1 MAIIGELAVS
11 ITAKT
16 TDFIKG
22 TDKAGKAT
30 SKFAKHA
37 KGLKDKMLGLHTVL
51 ATFAGVAGLGAL
63 SQRFLAVAES
73 MQLVVDRADQLQ
85 MSTKALSQLQHAAK
99 RSGVE
104 FDDLVGLL
112 EEMQIR
118 LTEATA
124 GTGSA
129 VDALSRLRLSA
140 NELAK
145 SKPEEALETIA
156 DALAGIVGM
165 EKIALADAIFGGDG
179 FKALKLIGDG
189 GDAIRKLREEAEALG
204 ASFEGDEIQSLTDNL
219 NRLSASMQAMQNKFV
234 IDMSPGVSE
243 VIEGL
248 MLLYE
253 DSKRKKSD
261 VEKVEDLKT
270 KRFLEKYNPM
280 VMAYNYLSESE
291 IQKDID
297 RGIAMG
303 SPAVERPRMGYQERL
318 EQYRRFGFD
327 PSEMDSQYKRP
338 GSAAKGQPIIYR
350 GGASSIV
357 PDPRYPTP
365 DPSLPMYGPS
375 VPVEMLREWNREDR
389 KRHEEHMKKL
399 DEAERRRKQEA
410 DMKALDMVPITISPA
425 R

>member
-22 TDKAGKAT
+22 TDRAGKAT
-30 SKFAKHA
+30 NKFAKHA

-189 GDAIRKLREEAEALG
+189 GDAVRKLREEAEALG
-204 ASFEGDEIQSLTDNL
+204 ASFEGDEIQSLTDNM
-219 NRLSASMQAMQNKFV
+219 NRMAAAMQAMQNKFV
-234 IDMSPGVSE
+234 IEMSPAVSE
-243 VIEGL
+243 AIDGL
-248 MLLYE
+248 MLIYG
-253 DSKRKKSD
+253 DSKKKTD
-261 VEKVEDLKT
+261 TAKIEDLKE
-270 KRFLEKYNPM
+270 KAFLEQVYAP
-280 VMAYNYLSESE
+280 VIPAYRAYS
-291 IQKDID
+291 DWFHA
-297 RGIAMG
+297 R
-303 SPAVERPRMGYQERL
+303 
-318 EQYRRFGFD
+318 
-327 PSEMDSQYKRP
+327 
-338 GSAAKGQPIIYR
+338 
-350 GGASSIV
+350 
-357 PDPRYPTP
+357 T
-365 DPSLPMYGPS
+365 
-375 VPVEMLREWNREDR
+375 
-389 KRHEEHMKKL
+389 MKKGVGMMF
-399 DEAERRRKQEA
+399 E
-410 DMKALDMVPITISPA
+410 
-425 R
+425 

>member
-30 SKFAKHA
+30 NKFAKNA
-37 KGLKDKMLGLHTVL
+37 KSLKDKMLGLHTVL

-204 ASFEGDEIQSLTDNL
+204 ASFEGDEIQAFTDNM

-261 VEKVEDLKT
+261 VEKVEDLRT

-280 VMAYNYLSESE
+280 VMTYNYLRESK
-291 IQKDID
+291 IKRDID

-303 SPAVERPRMGYQERL
+303 APGVERPQMGYQERL
-318 EQYRRFGFD
+318 EQYKRFGFD
-327 PSEMDSQYKRP
+327 PSELESQYKKP
-338 GSAAKGQPIIYR
+338 GSAAKGPPVIYR
-350 GGASSIV
+350 GGVTSPV
-357 PDPRYPTP
+357 PDPRYPMP
-365 DPSLPMYGPS
+365 DPSLPMYGPN
-375 VPVEMLREWNREDR
+375 VPVEMQRKWNREEQR
-389 KRHEEHMKKL
+389 RHEEHMKKL

-410 DMKALDMVPITISPA
+410 DMRALDMVPITISPA